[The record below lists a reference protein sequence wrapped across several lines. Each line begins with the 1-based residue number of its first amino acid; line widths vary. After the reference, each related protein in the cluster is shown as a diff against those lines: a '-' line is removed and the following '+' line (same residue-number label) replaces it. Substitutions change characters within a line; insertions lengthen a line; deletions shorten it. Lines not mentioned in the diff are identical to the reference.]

1 MAGHS
6 KWANIKHK
14 KAAQDAKRGKIFTKL
29 IKEIIVA
36 AKMGGGDPEN
46 NPRLRAAIALAKEH
60 NMPKDNI
67 ERAIKKGTGEI
78 ESENYEEVIYE
89 GYGPGGVALL
99 VEVLTDNKNRT
110 ASAIRHIFTK
120 HGGNLGEAGCVSWIF
135 ERKGIIQIEKEGVD
149 FEKLFDDALGAGA
162 EDIDESDEKVY
173 EIITPPSDFESVRK
187 TLEEAGYKIFH
198 AKLTMIPKNTVKVDE
213 ENANKLITLMNKL
226 EDNDDVQNV
235 YSNFEMDDAL
245 LEKLSA

>member
-6 KWANIKHK
+6 KWANIKYRK
-14 KAAQDAKRGKIFTKL
+14 QAQDAKRGKIFTKL
-29 IKEIIVA
+29 IREIIVA
-36 AKMGGGDPEN
+36 ARQGGGDPEH
-46 NPRLRAAIALAKEH
+46 NPRLRAVIALAKEH
-60 NMPKDNI
+60 NMPKENI

-89 GYGPGGVALL
+89 GYGPGGVAIL

-110 ASAIRHIFTK
+110 ASEIRHIFSK

-135 ERKGIIQIEKEGVD
+135 EKKGIIQINKEDVD
-149 FEKLFDDALGAGA
+149 YEKLFEDAIEAGA
-162 EDIDESDEKVY
+162 EDMDDSDEKVY
-173 EIITPPSDFESVRK
+173 EIITVPEDFEKVK
-187 TLEEAGYKIFH
+187 KALEEKGYKITH
-198 AKLTMIPKNTVKVDE
+198 AKLTMKPKNTVKVDE
-213 ENANKLITLMNKL
+213 ENAGKLLKLMEKL

>member
-14 KAAQDAKRGKIFTKL
+14 KMAQDAKRGKIFTKL

-78 ESENYEEVIYE
+78 ESESYEEVTYE
-89 GYGPGGVALL
+89 GYGPGGVAIL

-110 ASAIRHIFTK
+110 ASEIRYIFSK
-120 HGGNLGEAGCVSWIF
+120 HGGSLGEAGCVSWIF
-135 ERKGIIQIEKEGVD
+135 ERKGIIQIEKQGVD
-149 FEKLFDDALGAGA
+149 FEKLFDDALSAGA
-162 EDIDESDEKVY
+162 DDIDDSDEKIY
-173 EIITPPSDFESVRK
+173 EIITPPSEFENVRK
-187 TLEEAGYKIFH
+187 ALEEAGYKIVH

-213 ENANKLITLMNKL
+213 ENANKLINLMNKL

-235 YSNFEMDDAL
+235 YSNFEMDDSL